1 MATTSTTA
9 RTPYWS
15 PLDTTTRRPTTRRPP
30 PPPPPP
36 APAPRLVEAG
46 PILLK
51 FISRNFVIIH
61 KKEKGQSLNNKK

>member
-15 PLDTTTRRPTTRRPP
+15 PLDTTTRRPP

-46 PILLK
+46 PILSK
-51 FISRNFVIIH
+51 FIPRNLVIIH
-61 KKEKGQSLNNKK
+61 REEKCQS